1 MSDTNLNTFKKLYL
15 EKDYTGAV
23 KWLEQGRSDFDPEIY
38 HYNLG
43 TVLYKQEKFAEARF
57 HFEKAESL
65 GMYTPALLKNLNAA
79 RTQLNVETFESSDH
93 FIDHWYQTGTSVSTD
108 ILWSL
113 AFLVILGA
121 LALKYLKKAHKGILI
136 TLVILGFLPLAL
148 KYFYF
153 SQFSYVVALNR
164 QAVFEGPSKIFSQS
178 TSLPIG
184 SKLLIKNS
192 KENWSE
198 VLSPVRASGW
208 IEKRAFKSLT
218 LDL

>member
-1 MSDTNLNTFKKLYL
+1 M
-15 EKDYTGAV
+15 AA
-23 KWLEQGRSDFDPEIY
+23 
-38 HYNLG
+38 LG
-43 TVLYKQEKFAEARF
+43 
-57 HFEKAESL
+57 
-65 GMYTPALLKNLNAA
+65 
-79 RTQLNVETFESSDH
+79 
-93 FIDHWYQTGTSVSTD
+93 
-108 ILWSL
+108 
-113 AFLVILGA
+113 
-121 LALKYLKKAHKGILI
+121 LKYFKKAHNALLI
-136 TLVILGFLPLAL
+136 ALVIIGFLPLAL

-153 SQFSYVVALNR
+153 NQFSYVVALNP

-192 KENWSE
+192 KKNWAE